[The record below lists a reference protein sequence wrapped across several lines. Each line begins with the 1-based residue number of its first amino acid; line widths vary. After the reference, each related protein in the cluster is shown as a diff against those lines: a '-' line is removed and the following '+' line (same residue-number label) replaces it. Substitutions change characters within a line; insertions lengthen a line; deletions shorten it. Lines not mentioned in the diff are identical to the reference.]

1 MNLLQIMVK
10 RLAFI
15 AYDKLKEILKVLLTK
30 RTTYKK
36 GFCHFAG
43 FSFTLHQAPD
53 IYKLLR
59 AAVGRRK
66 LSYLG
71 AVNERKF
78 LQVFKTL
85 L

>member
-30 RTTYKK
+30 RTTYRK

>member
-30 RTTYKK
+30 RTTHKK

-53 IYKLLR
+53 INKLLR

-66 LSYLG
+66 LSHLG

>member
-30 RTTYKK
+30 RTTYRK

-43 FSFTLHQAPD
+43 FSFTLHQASD

>member
-66 LSYLG
+66 LSYLR

>member
-66 LSYLG
+66 LSFLG

>member
-15 AYDKLKEILKVLLTK
+15 AYDKIKEILKVLLTK
-30 RTTYKK
+30 RTTYRK

>member
-43 FSFTLHQAPD
+43 FSFTLHQAAD

-59 AAVGRRK
+59 AAVGTRK

>member
-43 FSFTLHQAPD
+43 FSFTLHQAAD

-66 LSYLG
+66 LSYFG